1 MRPGRA
7 CSEAASNGAHAR
19 PVRSHLQQA
28 RGAKSLYW
36 VRRQYWFRFPL
47 ENPACYGKPYSD
59 VHQAERLHNS
69 PYSTTT
75 AGVR

>member
-19 PVRSHLQQA
+19 PPRSHLQQA
-28 RGAKSLYW
+28 RGAKSLYR
-36 VRRQYWFRFPL
+36 VRRQCWFRFAL
-47 ENPACYGKPYSD
+47 KNPACYGKPYGD
-59 VHQAERLHNS
+59 VHQVESFHNS